1 MSKKSKWFE
10 RNEFRELV
18 FSVVLL
24 GLLLLSLV

>member
-18 FSVVLL
+18 FSALLL
-24 GLLLLSLV
+24 GLLLLSLI